1 MGLHVCHILRTLN
14 VLNYR
19 GVDCRC
25 CKQTGYTDNK
35 NIFTAFCCDGSVRE
49 KWKLRLEEL
58 RRERK
63 REQTEKKK
71 KKSREEAADQS
82 WVPTEI
88 TLFIHIKSFLNM
100 DSREQS
106 GSLSALRLW
115 MTLHWHAPALHLQ
128 YSDCIKANTTTVSGH
143 VWGEVRSMALAKT
156 WIQNN
161 KKSLYSKHVLFKDN
175 LIWAAVQRSLLRDRV
190 PVVIVRKAHV
200 YINLIN

>member
-1 MGLHVCHILRTLN
+1 MCWTTEVSTVDVVNKQATLITKTSLQPF
-14 VLNYR
+14 V
-19 GVDCRC
+19 V
-25 CKQTGYTDNK
+25 TDLYVKSENWDSR
-35 NIFTAFCCDGSVRE
+35 NWGG
-49 KWKLRLEEL
+49 
-58 RRERK
+58 ERK

-115 MTLHWHAPALHLQ
+115 LTLHWHAPALHLQ

-156 WIQNN
+156 RIQNN
-161 KKSLYSKHVLFKDN
+161 KKSLYSKHVLFKHN

-200 YINLIN
+200 YLNLIN